1 MSGVGQKA
9 VLGVMG
15 GSGVYDLPGLEDVR
29 EERIGSPWGEP
40 SDALRIGRI
49 GQTPVVFLARHG
61 RGHRL
66 SPSDINYRA
75 NIDVLKRAGVTDLVA
90 LSACGSF
97 KSELPPGH
105 FVLVE
110 QFVDRTYKRESS
122 FFGAGCVAHV
132 SMAHPVGPRLHQRI
146 AEAAGAE
153 RIEVTRGGTYVCMEG
168 PQFSSLAESLACKA
182 SGYDVIGMTN
192 MPEAKLAREAEITYA
207 TIAMVTDYDCWHP
220 EHEAVDVAD
229 VIAVARANAERAA
242 RLVSRLARDFPAEHE
257 PCPAKSDRAL
267 ETAIMTAPSARD
279 PALLA
284 KLDAVAGRVLNAAS

>member
-1 MSGVGQKA
+1 
-9 VLGVMG
+9 MG

-105 FVLVE
+105 FVLVD

-168 PQFSSLAESLACKA
+168 PQFSSLAESLAYKA